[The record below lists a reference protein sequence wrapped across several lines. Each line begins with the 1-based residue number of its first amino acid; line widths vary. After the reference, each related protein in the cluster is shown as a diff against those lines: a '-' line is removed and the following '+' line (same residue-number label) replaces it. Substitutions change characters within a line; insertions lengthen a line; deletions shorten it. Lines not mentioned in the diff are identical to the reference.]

1 MSTVFNNNTLVDYL
15 TSINVLYR
23 TATKDAF
30 YAIDRANFITDEMQ
44 EYAYSDSPLSIGYSQ
59 TISQPYVV
67 AFMMELLDVQKGN
80 SVLDIG
86 SGSAYTTCILS
97 SLAGSE
103 GNVIGLERIEELIK
117 FGKDNLD
124 KYNLSHAQIIQANTN
139 LGIKDKT
146 FDRILVSAAAQSFPK
161 ELLLQ
166 LKEGGRLVIPIKG
179 SIFLFVKEHDEITSE
194 EHRGFTFV
202 PLIYDEV

>member
-1 MSTVFNNNTLVDYL
+1 MSRASNNNALVDYL
-15 TSINVLYR
+15 VSINVLYR
-23 TATKDAF
+23 NTTIDAF
-30 YAIDRANFITDEMQ
+30 YAIDRANFITEAMKDF
-44 EYAYSDSPLSIGYSQ
+44 AYSDSPLSIGHSQ

-67 AFMMELLDVQKGN
+67 AFMMELLNVQKGN

-97 SLAGSE
+97 SLAGNQGSVT
-103 GNVIGLERIEELIK
+103 GMERIEELME
-117 FGKDNLD
+117 FGKNNLD
-124 KYNLSHAQIIQANTN
+124 KYNTNNAKIIQANDS
-139 LGIKDKT
+139 LGIEDNT
-146 FDRILVSAAAQSFPK
+146 FDRILVSAAAPSFPK

-166 LKEGGRLVIPIKG
+166 LKEGGRLVIPIQS
-179 SIFLFVKEHDEITSE
+179 SIFLFVKDDDEITSE